1 MQCKIQ
7 LIKRQKLSYV
17 TFDKVN
23 KSYEDGTNAVNDF
36 NLEINEKEFVVLVG
50 PSGCGKSTTLR
61 MLAGLEKLTSGD
73 IKISDNI
80 VNELPPSVR
89 DIGMVFQSY
98 ALYPHLNV
106 RQNLSFGLSLQQ
118 GKDRL
123 SDSDIENRVHELAEI
138 LGIDDILEKM
148 PKSLSGGQRQRVA
161 LGRAL
166 AKRPKVIL
174 MDEPLS
180 NLDAKLRS
188 QMRIEIRRLHEELG
202 MTTLYVTHDQVEA
215 MTLADRIVIMKKGK
229 IQQVAPPLESY
240 DNPSNTF
247 VASFLGTPPMN
258 MVAGK
263 VSKGTFS
270 AAEKG
275 ESKNNFKKKI
285 PNAYK
290 SFEGDCF
297 LGFRPENTSL
307 NLNAKKGKFHV
318 VGIESLGSESVIH
331 LERDKIKISAILNRP
346 DSSLSQTF
354 IGSNSKI
361 DIEITDEE
369 LRLFDSEG
377 NSVINK

>member
-1 MQCKIQ
+1 M
-7 LIKRQKLSYV
+7 SYV
-17 TFDKVN
+17 VFDNVN
-23 KSYEDGTNAVNDF
+23 KSYEDGTNAVTDF
-36 NLEINEKEFVVLVG
+36 NLEIGEKEFVVLVG

-73 IKISDNI
+73 IKISGNV

-123 SDSDIENRVHELAEI
+123 SDSDIEKRVDELAEI

-215 MTLADRIVIMKKGK
+215 MTLADRIVVMKKGK
-229 IQQVAPPLESY
+229 IQQVDHPLESY
-240 DNPSNTF
+240 HNPSNTF

-263 VSKGTFS
+263 ANKGTFS
-270 AAEKG
+270 AIEKG
-275 ESKNNFKKKI
+275 ESKTNFKKKL
-285 PNAYK
+285 PDEYK

-307 NLNAKKGKFHV
+307 KLNAKKGKFHV

-331 LERDKIKISAILNRP
+331 LECGKIKISAILHRP
-346 DSSLSQTF
+346 DPSFSQKF
-354 IGSNSKI
+354 IGTNLKI
-361 DIEITDEE
+361 DIEIKDEE
-369 LRLFDSEG
+369 LRFFDSEG
-377 NSVINK
+377 YSIIYK

>member
-1 MQCKIQ
+1 M
-7 LIKRQKLSYV
+7 SYV
-17 TFDKVN
+17 VFDNVN
-23 KSYEDGTNAVNDF
+23 KSYEDGTNAVTDF
-36 NLEINEKEFVVLVG
+36 NLEIGEKEFVVLVG

-73 IKISDNI
+73 IKISGNV

-123 SDSDIENRVHELAEI
+123 SDSDIEKRVDELAVI

-215 MTLADRIVIMKKGK
+215 MTLADRIVVMQKGQ
-229 IQQVAPPLESY
+229 IQQVDHPLESY
-240 DNPSNTF
+240 HNPSNTF

-258 MVAGK
+258 MIAGK
-263 VSKGTFS
+263 ASKGMFS
-270 AAEKG
+270 AIEKG
-275 ESKNNFKKKI
+275 ESKTNFNKKLSDE
-285 PNAYK
+285 YK

-307 NLNAKKGKFHV
+307 NFNTKKGKFHV
-318 VGIESLGSESVIH
+318 AGIESLGSESVIH
-331 LERDKIKISAILNRP
+331 LECGKIKISAILHRP
-346 DSSLSQTF
+346 DPSFSQKF
-354 IGSNSKI
+354 IGSNLKI
-361 DIEITDEE
+361 DIKIKDEE

-377 NSVINK
+377 NSVRHK